1 MRARGQK
8 MGLCLEWGW
17 KNIMPLFRVSFRVL
31 LSSDFSRLREMP
43 KCSQATPLQVTG
55 SWWTMNASL
64 NKNSSLNPDLN
75 FYRVLGGFPS

>member
-31 LSSDFSRLREMP
+31 LSSDFSRLREML
-43 KCSQATPLQVTG
+43 KCSQATPLQVI
-55 SWWTMNASL
+55 
-64 NKNSSLNPDLN
+64 
-75 FYRVLGGFPS
+75 GFW